1 MKNKRLRFWSALFCM
16 AWIFQS
22 PLYACTTMLIT
33 KGATEDGSVI
43 VSHSDDNDMMD
54 QRIIYVPAAD
64 HAPGSTRPVYVDACA
79 MGEFPEYNSF
89 LYPRYVGTSRGPGYE
104 NPALPQTKP
113 IGFIPQVPHTYAYF
127 DGNYGIMNEHQL
139 MFGECTD
146 GIKKQLPPEPGKRIF
161 YSADLA
167 RVALERCTT
176 AREAIALIGE
186 LIETYG
192 YYGTGET
199 LPVGDTEEGW
209 IIEMAPSPTGKGGL
223 WVAKKVPDGEVFV
236 GANEFRIREIDPEDP
251 DLMYSKNLH
260 DEAREAGWWNPEEG
274 KLDWLRAVSK
284 GEYNHPYYSLRRVW
298 RIQSR
303 MAPSLNLSPWV
314 EDGYTEAYP
323 FSVKP
328 DKKLS
333 VHDVMALHRDHYE
346 GTPFDMTKGIAAGPY
361 GYPNR
366 YYGPYEAKGDV
377 GDPDKKPEGAWERAI
392 SVSYCGYVFVN
403 QARGWLPDHMG
414 GVMWMGLDKPS
425 ETCFIPFYAGVT
437 ALPKS
442 FEVMNPG
449 DFSRESAWWAFN
461 FVANWAALKYSYMI
475 KDIQGMQQA
484 LEQEQAK
491 ALEAV
496 EAEAIKLYEENPEE
510 ARAYLTEFC
519 LTNADQVV
527 QRWWDFSEELIAK
540 YSDGFINAPG
550 HLAQEVGYP
559 EEWRKAAGWFEGPTQ
574 YEPREEQH
582 QQ

>member
-1 MKNKRLRFWSALFCM
+1 
-16 AWIFQS
+16 
-22 PLYACTTMLIT
+22 
-33 KGATEDGSVI
+33 
-43 VSHSDDNDMMD
+43 
-54 QRIIYVPAAD
+54 
-64 HAPGSTRPVYVDACA
+64 
-79 MGEFPEYNSF
+79 
-89 LYPRYVGTSRGPGYE
+89 
-104 NPALPQTKP
+104 
-113 IGFIPQVPHTYAYF
+113 
-127 DGNYGIMNEHQL
+127 
-139 MFGECTD
+139 
-146 GIKKQLPPEPGKRIF
+146 
-161 YSADLA
+161 
-167 RVALERCTT
+167 
-176 AREAIALIGE
+176 
-186 LIETYG
+186 
-192 YYGTGET
+192 
-199 LPVGDTEEGW
+199 
-209 IIEMAPSPTGKGGL
+209 
-223 WVAKKVPDGEVFV
+223 
-236 GANEFRIREIDPEDP
+236 
-251 DLMYSKNLH
+251 
-260 DEAREAGWWNPEEG
+260 
-274 KLDWLRAVSK
+274 
-284 GEYNHPYYSLRRVW
+284 
-298 RIQSR
+298 

-328 DKKLS
+328 DQKLS

-403 QARGWLPDHMG
+403 QARGWLPNPIG

-449 DFSRESAWWAFN
+449 KFSRESAWWAFN

-484 LEQEQAK
+484 LEQEQTK

-496 EAEAIKLYEENPEE
+496 EAEAIKLHEENPEE

-519 LTNADQVV
+519 LTNADQVIG
-527 QRWWDFSEELIAK
+527 RWWDFSEELIGR

-550 HLAQEVGYP
+550 HMAQEVGYP

-574 YEPREEQH
+574 YKPRQG
-582 QQ
+582 QQQE